1 MMGEHAGSGSRPDS
15 QSEPKSEFTAGA
27 KMDTEG
33 IIRHIRHRLAALQD
47 QRRLWEGH
55 WKQLSSHFLPRSSRF
70 LSDSG
75 RSGARSNPRLYDST
89 GIIAARTLAAGLQ
102 GGLTSPVAPWFRLT
116 LSQKTAVNDD
126 VTVNWLASTQEKMVN
141 TINQSNFYEQIH
153 LLYAELAVMGTGCML
168 MEEDH
173 EQVVR
178 FKTLTAGEYY
188 IDTDAQGRVDT
199 LYMRQ
204 SLTARQIVDQWG
216 DGAPESLHKAARKSD
231 GTLYGIVHVI
241 EPAVDCEHGA
251 VHSDRPYISYFLL
264 EYGDGVLLEVG
275 GYYEFPALCPRWD
288 VTGGECY
295 GRSPAMDALPD
306 CRMLQRIRRDTLQ
319 ALSREVRPPLN
330 VTSGAVS
337 VVPDVSPDAIN
348 YIPTGGQSEAVK
360 PLYQVRSNLQA
371 AEVTIQGCR
380 EQIKEAFFNDLFLML
395 SKIHG
400 PMTATEVM
408 ERNAEKM
415 LMVGPVLDRLRSE
428 VFQPLVERVYRLM
441 ERAGYLDYY
450 PYEKPEQKM
459 QVEFVS
465 VLAQAQKSAGLS
477 SVSQLLG
484 FLGELTAIDGEV
496 VDKLDVDKVFDEVAG
511 MLGVQPGLL
520 RGRESVA
527 LRRQERSQAMQEA
540 GETAQLKEELGLVGD
555 MASLATQVDAGALLD
570 NMSEPNILEAGTLI
584 SEGLILENLED

>member
-1 MMGEHAGSGSRPDS
+1 MSAEYRQGAARAEGKVD
-15 QSEPKSEFTAGA
+15 TA
-27 KMDTEG
+27 E
-33 IIRHIRHRLAALQD
+33 IIRHIKSRLASLQE

-55 WKQLSSHFLPRSSRF
+55 WKQLASHFLPRSSRF

-75 RSGARSNPRLYDST
+75 RAGARSNPRLYDST

-102 GGLTSPVAPWFRLT
+102 GGLTSPVTPWFRLS
-116 LSQKTAVNDD
+116 LPQKKVVNDD
-126 VTVNWLASTQEKMVN
+126 LTVRWLASTQEKMVN

-168 MEEDH
+168 MEED
-173 EQVVR
+173 EENIVR
-178 FKTLTAGEYY
+178 FKTLTAGEYF

-204 SLTARQIVDQWG
+204 VLTARQIVDQWG
-216 DGAPESLHKAARKSD
+216 EAAPEHMHNAARKSD
-231 GTLYGIVHVI
+231 ATLYGVVHVI
-241 EPAVDCEHGA
+241 EPSAGCEHIA
-251 VHSDRPYISYFLL
+251 ANTERPYASYFLL
-264 EYGDGVLLEVG
+264 EYGEGILLERG

-288 VTGGECY
+288 VTGGESY

-395 SKIHG
+395 SRSSRA
-400 PMTATEVM
+400 MTATEVM

-428 VFQPLVERVYRLM
+428 VFQPLVERVYSIM
-441 ERAGYLDYY
+441 SRAGFLDYY
-450 PYEKPEQKM
+450 PYEKPGQRM
-459 QVEFVS
+459 QIEFVS
-465 VLAQAQKSAGLS
+465 ILAQAQKSAGLS
-477 SVSQLLG
+477 SVSQLIG
-484 FLGELTAIDGEV
+484 FVGELAAIDGEV
-496 VDKLDVDKVFDEVAG
+496 IDKLDVDTVFDEVAA

-527 LRRQERSQAMQEA
+527 ARRSERSVVSQESV
-540 GETAQLKEELGLVGD
+540 ETAKFKEEVGLMGD
-555 MASLATQVDAGALLD
+555 MAKLAMDTG
-570 NMSEPNILEAGTLI
+570 AGTL
-584 SEGLILENLED
+584 LEEIDPVEAVHLLQGEEQAAEVFLE

>member
-1 MMGEHAGSGSRPDS
+1 MMEDYTHNGAN
-15 QSEPKSEFTAGA
+15 SEPHGGIKAGA
-27 KMDTEG
+27 KVDAQAT
-33 IIRHIRHRLAALQD
+33 IRHIRHRLAALQE

-55 WKQLSSHFLPRSSRF
+55 WKQLASHFLPRSSRF

-102 GGLTSPVAPWFRLT
+102 GGLTSPVAPWFRLS
-116 LSQKTAVNDD
+116 LPQKSVVDDD

-153 LLYAELAVMGTGCML
+153 LLYGELAVMGTGCML

-173 EQVVR
+173 EHIVR
-178 FKTLTAGEYY
+178 FKTLTVGEYY

-204 SLTARQIVDQWG
+204 ALTARQIVDQWG
-216 DGAPESLHKAARKSD
+216 EGAPEALHKAAQKSD
-231 GTLYGIVHVI
+231 GTLYNIVHVI
-241 EPAVDCEHGA
+241 EPAVACEHGPA
-251 VHSDRPYISYFLL
+251 HSDRPYASYFLL
-264 EYGDGVLLEVG
+264 EYGDGFLLEVG

-288 VTGGECY
+288 VTGGESY

-348 YIPTGGQSEAVK
+348 YIPTGGQNEAVK

-380 EQIKEAFFNDLFLML
+380 EQIKEAFFNDLFLLL
-395 SKIHG
+395 SRSQG

-428 VFQPLVERVYRLM
+428 VFQPLVERVYRIM

-450 PYEKPEQKM
+450 PYEKPDQKM

-484 FLGELTAIDGEV
+484 FVGELIVIDSDV
-496 VDKLDVDKVFDEVAG
+496 VDKLDVDKVFEEVAT

-520 RGRESVA
+520 RGRESVE
-527 LRRQERSQAMQEA
+527 LRRQERSLVMQET
-540 GETAQLKEELGLVGD
+540 GETARLKEELGLVDD
-555 MASLATQVDAGALLD
+555 MASIATQVDAGGLLETVG
-570 NMSEPNILEAGTLI
+570 NPTSFG
-584 SEGLILENLED
+584 EDV